1 MDKKCLILHIED
13 EVEVVQLATDIL
25 AHPQVAVIGA
35 YDSPSALATAVER
48 QPDMILLDIMMPD
61 MDGYEVFE
69 QLRATPETADIPV
82 VMVTAKSRPHEV
94 IRAQS
99 IEGLNGYVCKPFSV
113 RELRQVVENI
123 LHITY

>member
-13 EVEVVQLATDIL
+13 EVEVVQLTTDIL